1 MTTATEEPAVPR
13 TAEAPVAIEVRDLDK
28 TFRIAEHRID
38 TFKERALHPFKRG
51 EYRELRPLRN
61 ISFDIHQG
69 EFFGIVG
76 VNGSGKS
83 TLLKI
88 LASIYRADAGTIRMA
103 GRPAPFIELG
113 VGFKPEFTAREN
125 IVLNGVMMGLTRR
138 EAQRSV
144 DAVLDFAEL
153 REFSEMKLKNY
164 SSGMTVRLAFSV
176 MIQADADILLIDE
189 VLAVGDAAFAQKCAD
204 VFHGLKDGPKTVV
217 LVTHDMG
224 TIEEY
229 CDRAMLLHEGE
240 IGHIGAPNEVAEAY
254 VHRNFAEK
262 REHLVPVTD
271 GSASNEDVRVVRA
284 WVEDAAGNE
293 IKSIEQ
299 GEPIN
304 LRMEIEAR
312 RDIPL
317 PSFGWMIKNA
327 SGLEVSG
334 FGTHLSDNGAIAEMM
349 RAGERAR
356 VAASIENPLVPGRY
370 FIDFWM
376 CRNRRLSD
384 VVILVDEVT
393 NFVVY
398 GAGGINPGLVRLP
411 ARVTAVPVDRPDA
424 GAENGGPR

>member
-1 MTTATEEPAVPR
+1 MTTASQE
-13 TAEAPVAIEVRDLDK
+13 TATPSRQAPVAIEVRDLDK
-28 TFRIAEHRID
+28 AFRIADHRID
-38 TFKERALHPFKRG
+38 TFKERALHPFARA
-51 EYRELRPLRN
+51 EYRELRPLRG
-61 ISFDIHQG
+61 ISFDVHRG
-69 EFFGIVG
+69 EFFGIAG

-103 GRPAPFIELG
+103 GRHAPFIELG

-125 IVLNGVMMGLTRR
+125 IVLNGVMMGMSRR
-138 EAQRSV
+138 EAERSV
-144 DAVLDFAEL
+144 DEVLDFAEL

-204 VFHGLKDGPKTVV
+204 VFHGLKDSGKTVV

-240 IGHIGAPNEVAEAY
+240 IAEIGKPAEVAQAY
-254 VHRNFAEK
+254 MYRNFQAK
-262 REHLVPVTD
+262 RERSVQAQN
-271 GSASNEDVRVVRA
+271 GSAANEDVRVVNA
-284 WVEDAAGNE
+284 WIEDARGSVIGNLE
-293 IKSIEQ
+293 H

-304 LRMEIEAR
+304 LRIEVEAL

-327 SGLEVSG
+327 SGLDISG
-334 FGTHLSDNGAIAEMM
+334 FGTHLSDNGAIAEKL
-349 RAGERAR
+349 GTGDRAR

-370 FIDFWM
+370 AIEFWM
-376 CRNRRLSD
+376 CQNRSLSD
-384 VVILVDEVT
+384 VVILVPEIT
-393 NFVVY
+393 SFVVY
-398 GAGGINPGLVRLP
+398 SGGGINPGLVRLP
-411 ARVTAVPVDRPDA
+411 ARIKAVPADSSEA
-424 GAENGGPR
+424 GEGSPG

>member
-1 MTTATEEPAVPR
+1 MTIATQETADSR
-13 TAEAPVAIEVRDLDK
+13 TQEAIAIEVRGLEK

-38 TFKERALHPFKRG
+38 TFKERALHPFARA
-51 EYRELRPLRN
+51 EYRELRPLRS
-61 ISFDIHQG
+61 ISFDVRQG
-69 EFFGIVG
+69 EFFGIAG

-103 GRPAPFIELG
+103 GRHAPFIELG
-113 VGFKPEFTAREN
+113 VGFKPEFSARDN
-125 IVLNGVMMGLTRR
+125 IVLNGVMMGLSRR
-138 EAQRSV
+138 EAERSV

-164 SSGMTVRLAFSV
+164 SSGMTVRLAFAV

-204 VFHGLKDGPKTVV
+204 VFHDLKDGGKTVV

-240 IGHIGAPNEVAEAY
+240 IAEIGEPAAVAQAY
-254 VHRNFAEK
+254 MYRNFQVK
-262 REHLVPVTD
+262 RERSVQPSN
-271 GSASNEDVRVVRA
+271 GSAANEDVRVVSA
-284 WVEDAAGNE
+284 WLEDARGNVIGNLE
-293 IKSIEQ
+293 H

-304 LRMEIEAR
+304 LRIEVEAL

-317 PSFGWMIKNA
+317 PSFGWMIKSA
-327 SGLEVSG
+327 SGLDVSG
-334 FGTHLSDNGAIAEMM
+334 FGTHLSDNGVIAEKLG
-349 RAGERAR
+349 AGERAR
-356 VAASIENPLVPGRY
+356 VAASIENPLVAGRY
-370 FIDFWM
+370 FIEFWM

-384 VVILVDEVT
+384 VVILVPEIT

-398 GAGGINPGLVRLP
+398 SGGGINPGLVRLP
-411 ARVTAVPVDRPDA
+411 ARIKAVPADRADD
-424 GAENGGPR
+424 GGGEAR